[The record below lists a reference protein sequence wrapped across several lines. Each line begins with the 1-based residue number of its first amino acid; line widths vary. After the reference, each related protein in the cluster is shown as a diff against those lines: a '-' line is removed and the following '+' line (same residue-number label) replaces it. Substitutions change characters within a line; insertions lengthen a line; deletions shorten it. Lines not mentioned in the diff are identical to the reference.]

1 MKTLY
6 LFSPVQNVPDLIRFH
21 IKTQKPVYRQGTK
34 LSVWVN
40 REQWE
45 LYHGEQKEEEDL
57 QSNAIFLISEQVN
70 MTTKL
75 GNGEFGEVFKGRLT
89 LGPFTKPVEVAIKT
103 LKGKDMSADDR

>member
-1 MKTLY
+1 MRPSKIIPDQHIQPEEILTWTIVDGRCDSALQRQAAALADSGDPQQARLAQRLLLFGWKRSNEMKTLY

-45 LYHGEQKEEEDL
+45 LYHGE
-57 QSNAIFLISEQVN
+57 
-70 MTTKL
+70 
-75 GNGEFGEVFKGRLT
+75 G
-89 LGPFTKPVEVAIKT
+89 
-103 LKGKDMSADDR
+103 